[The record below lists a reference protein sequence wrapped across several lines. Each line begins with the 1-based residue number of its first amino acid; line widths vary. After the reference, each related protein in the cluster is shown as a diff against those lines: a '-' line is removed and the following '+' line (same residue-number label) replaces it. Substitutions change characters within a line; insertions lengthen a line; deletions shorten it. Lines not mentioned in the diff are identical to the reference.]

1 MHGIAIHKSS
11 SVRNNH
17 HHPVSSPGILANKPN
32 YEIGSAMK
40 LNFGKPAVKAE
51 TAKVWKLDDDDE
63 EEINEDDLLDEE
75 DKKKPEE
82 ASLRV
87 CGTTG
92 KRKACKDCSCGLAEE
107 LNAEKSGQ
115 APVDTANAKSSCG
128 SVSVTF
134 GYVCMSVHNP
144 CIVFPVLPWRCIPM
158 LYVSLP
164 GHARFQARRENRFIR
179 RTNEGGRMSVCACV
193 YMGMS

>member
-1 MHGIAIHKSS
+1 MIPEEKLKLTGFQNPIKTADNGKDVVLVPGVMS
-11 SVRNNH
+11 NH
-17 HHPVSSPGILANKPN
+17 LYLIPGIVANKPN

-40 LNFGKPAVKAE
+40 LSFAKTADKKAE
-51 TAKVWKLDDDDE
+51 TAKVWKLEDDDE

-107 LNAEKSGQ
+107 LDAEKKGTT
-115 APVDTANAKSSCG
+115 VDTANAKSSCG
-128 SVSVTF
+128 SVRRITD
-134 GYVCMSVHNP
+134 NP
-144 CIVFPVLPWRCIPM
+144 ID
-158 LYVSLP
+158 
-164 GHARFQARRENRFIR
+164 
-179 RTNEGGRMSVCACV
+179 T
-193 YMGMS
+193 

>member
-1 MHGIAIHKSS
+1 
-11 SVRNNH
+11 
-17 HHPVSSPGILANKPN
+17 
-32 YEIGSAMK
+32 MK

-134 GYVCMSVHNP
+134 GYVCRSLILVLYFQCYLGDAFRCSTCPYLGMP
-144 CIVFPVLPWRCIPM
+144 AFKPGEKIVLSDGQMKADV
-158 LYVSLP
+158 
-164 GHARFQARRENRFIR
+164 
-179 RTNEGGRMSVCACV
+179 
-193 YMGMS
+193 